1 MTTFQTCSNP
11 GTTRFAYV
19 PGPPLPPLRGS
30 IGIAAVQTYTSSRIA
45 TIALKE
51 LAVGLAVVYIRDID
65 IERKG
70 DRKTEIGRQNGN
82 EA

>member
-1 MTTFQTCSNP
+1 MYQDRHF
-11 GTTRFAYV
+11 RHFVAA
-19 PGPPLPPLRGS
+19 LALRL
-30 IGIAAVQTYTSSRIA
+30 QKYTSSRIA

-51 LAVGLAVVYIRDID
+51 LAVGLAVVLTIYIRDID